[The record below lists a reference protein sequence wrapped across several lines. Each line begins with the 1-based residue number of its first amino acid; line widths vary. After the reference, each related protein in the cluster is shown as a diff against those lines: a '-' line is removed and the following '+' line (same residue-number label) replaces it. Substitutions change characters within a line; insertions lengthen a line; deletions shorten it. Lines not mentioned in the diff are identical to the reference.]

1 MTFEE
6 WPKKEIDDEVTNQIW
21 DLGIGTTLDGE
32 WQEEWLGHIV
42 IARAFTNDGEEVV
55 SGVIHC
61 LLSEGQNPWIQI
73 ISPSDPEHRYWSMR
87 WNDLQGQCV
96 IVPSECVRTKF
107 GINVCFCFWFCA
119 QSLLGLLFFFV
130 LCFRLNE

>member
-1 MTFEE
+1 MSGAEVTFEE
-6 WPKKEIDDEVTNQIW
+6 WPKKEVDEEVTNQIW

-32 WQEEWLGHIV
+32 WKDEWLGHIV

-61 LLSEGQNPWIQI
+61 LLSEGENPWIQI
-73 ISPSDPEHRYWSMR
+73 ISPSDPDHRYWSMR

-96 IVPSECVRTKF
+96 IVPQECVRTTC
-107 GINVCFCFWFCA
+107 GINVCFC
-119 QSLLGLLFFFV
+119 
-130 LCFRLNE
+130 